1 MFIPNQLYLKF
12 NKSMTLKNPKILAV
26 TVFIILSIIWSS
38 TWLAIK
44 IGLETIPPFY
54 SAGIRFFLA
63 FLFLSI
69 FGIIKK
75 LSFPKGFRTH
85 LFFLFFGIVN
95 FLVSYSCVYWG
106 EQYINSGLASV
117 LFATMPFYTLI
128 LSIWL
133 LPSESIN
140 LKKIIGLII
149 GFSGVVLVFSDQLQ
163 INNTNAI
170 WAMAVIALSPTFSAT
185 GTLIAKRKSGVYH
198 PVILNTFPMFYASI
212 AFMILSLVFESPGQ
226 AVFDTDAILSII
238 YLALFGTAIAFVL
251 LFWMLSHQSA
261 VLMSMITFVT
271 PPLAL
276 FWGWIVLG
284 EQITHLLIFGL
295 VLILAGIF
303 LARK

>member
-1 MFIPNQLYLKF
+1 M
-12 NKSMTLKNPKILAV
+12 PKKP
-26 TVFIILSIIWSS
+26 TVFLTLFVFIVLSAIWSS
-38 TWLAIK
+38 TWVWIK

-54 SAGIRFFLA
+54 SAAIRFFLA

-69 FGIIKK
+69 FGIIRG
-75 LSFPKGFRTH
+75 LSFPKNLKDH
-85 LFFLFFGIVN
+85 LFFMRFGIIN
-95 FLVSYSCVYWG
+95 FLISYASVYWG

-133 LPSESIN
+133 LPSETIN
-140 LKKIIGLII
+140 LKKILGLIL
-149 GFSGVVLVFSDQLQ
+149 GFSGIILIFSDQIQ
-163 INNTNAI
+163 FSGTNAI
-170 WAMAVIALSPTFSAT
+170 YGMLIIAISPAFSAT
-185 GTLIAKRKSGVYH
+185 GTLIAKRKSREYN
-198 PVILNTFPMFYASI
+198 PVILNTFPMFYASLF
-212 AFMILSLVFESPGQ
+212 FMILSFIFENTNNVIFNSE
-226 AVFDTDAILSII
+226 AVFSII

-276 FWGWIVLG
+276 IWGWVLLG
-284 EQITHLLIFGL
+284 EQITYFLLIGL
-295 VLILAGIF
+295 SLILTGIF